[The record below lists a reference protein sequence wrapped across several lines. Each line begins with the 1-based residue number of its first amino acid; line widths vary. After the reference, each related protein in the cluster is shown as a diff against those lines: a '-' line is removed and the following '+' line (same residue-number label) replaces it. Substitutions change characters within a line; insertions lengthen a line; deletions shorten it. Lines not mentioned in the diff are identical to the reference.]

1 MEHQDP
7 DHRYLELAAKWQDG
21 TITPE
26 EKRILEE
33 WYNQGQDEPVHILP
47 HFARGE
53 EAHEQRML
61 AVIRK
66 RIAARRNPLRRYWP
80 AAAAILLLCGLG
92 GGYWLMMDRSRPA
105 DAIVQH
111 HGVTPGSDKASL
123 TLADGS
129 VIALDSNVNGMLVR
143 QGVSSVVNTAGGQLV
158 YEATAEQ
165 AGAPLLFNTLI
176 TPRGGQ
182 YKLTLPDGSKVWLNA
197 ASSIRFPTA
206 FTGRERKVEVSGE
219 VYFEVA
225 KAPSM
230 PFRVVTD
237 GMTVEVLGT
246 HFNVNAYN
254 DEAEINT
261 TLLEGRVKVTAQA
274 TRAEQLLLP
283 GQQSRLGK
291 NGALRLFADVDLQEA
306 VAWKNGYFQFNGEN
320 IRSVMRKL
328 ARWYD
333 VDVEFRGDMEGRDF
347 EGTISRFER
356 IDEVLRILALTGMI
370 HFKTEGRRIIV
381 MT

>member
-7 DHRYLELAAKWQDG
+7 HRRYLELAAKWQNG

-26 EKRILEE
+26 ERRILEE
-33 WYNQGQDEPVHILP
+33 WYNQGQDKPVHIPP
-47 HFARGE
+47 HFAKGE
-53 EAHEQRML
+53 EEHERRIL
-61 AVIRK
+61 AGIRK
-66 RIAARRNPLRRYWP
+66 KIAAQRKPLRRYWY
-80 AAAAILLLCGLG
+80 AAAAVLLLCMAA
-92 GGYWLMMDRSRPA
+92 GYWLMTNRSRPA
-105 DAIVQH
+105 DTIVQDQS
-111 HGVTPGSDKASL
+111 VKPGSNKASL
-123 TLADGS
+123 TLADGT
-129 VIALDSNVNGMLVR
+129 VITLDSNVNGMIVQ
-143 QGVSSVVNTAGGQLV
+143 QGGAKVVNSAGGQLA
-158 YEATAEQ
+158 YQASRGTDEA
-165 AGAPLLFNTLI
+165 PVLFNTLM

-206 FTGRERKVEVSGE
+206 FAGKERKVEVTGE
-219 VYFEVA
+219 VYLEVA

-246 HFNVNAYN
+246 HFNVNAYT
-254 DEAEINT
+254 DESEINT
-261 TLLEGRVKVTAQA
+261 TLLEGRIKITAQG
-274 TRAEQLLLP
+274 THAEQLLSP
-283 GQQSRLGK
+283 GQQSRLAK
-291 NGALRLFADVDLQEA
+291 NGAFRLLNDVDVQEV
-306 VAWKNGYFQFNGEN
+306 VAWKDGYFQFSGEN

-333 VDVEFRGDMEGRDF
+333 VEVEFRGNMEGKEF

-356 IDEVLRILALTGMI
+356 IDEVLRILALTGMV